1 MQQQMPP
8 PRFPRIA
15 PEDYTE
21 EQKKTAA
28 AITSGPRGEVRGPF
42 ITLMRSPELANIVQ
56 QVGEYL
62 RYRCPLNRRLAEMAT
77 LMAAR
82 SWTQQYEWQSH
93 HIHAMK
99 AGLSP
104 AIADAIAEGRRPTGM
119 AKDEETLYDLLT
131 EALQNKCVCDAT
143 YARALAEFGEQG
155 VVELLAV
162 AGYYSMLALILN
174 VARPAFPPGR
184 EAMLPWFPY

>member
-1 MQQQMPP
+1 
-8 PRFPRIA
+8 
-15 PEDYTE
+15 
-21 EQKKTAA
+21 
-28 AITSGPRGEVRGPF
+28 
-42 ITLMRSPELANIVQ
+42 
-56 QVGEYL
+56 
-62 RYRCPLNRRLAEMAT
+62 
-77 LMAAR
+77 
-82 SWTQQYEWQSH
+82 
-93 HIHAMK
+93 MK
-99 AGLSP
+99 AGLSST
-104 AIADAIAEGRRPTGM
+104 IGDAIAEGRRPTGM